1 MSDVCVTL
9 ETAGMT
15 PEKIPTAPP
24 MNPRPRKQLDTKTYE
39 GRFAERLKTLRI
51 KAKLTHEDVAEALGV
66 TVFSIYNWESGRHF
80 PSISLF
86 PQLAELY
93 KLKRGRDILPAE

>member
-1 MSDVCVTL
+1 MSNYTDKMPTMKSMTRTRKPVD
-9 ETAGMT
+9 AG
-15 PEKIPTAPP
+15 
-24 MNPRPRKQLDTKTYE
+24 TYE
-39 GRFAERLKTLRI
+39 GRFAVRMRQLRE